1 MTLLEKILL
10 NLVRNIRF
18 KKNYGEFQKFRRFR
32 EVFDCLHAKSEMFVK
47 CYIKTQNDLLKTI
60 TETYPNIEK
69 FLSDKKTKKSKR

>member
-1 MTLLEKILL
+1 MTLFEEILL

-32 EVFDCLHAKSEMFVK
+32 EVFGYLHAKSEMFVK

-60 TETYPNIEK
+60 IEKYSKIEK